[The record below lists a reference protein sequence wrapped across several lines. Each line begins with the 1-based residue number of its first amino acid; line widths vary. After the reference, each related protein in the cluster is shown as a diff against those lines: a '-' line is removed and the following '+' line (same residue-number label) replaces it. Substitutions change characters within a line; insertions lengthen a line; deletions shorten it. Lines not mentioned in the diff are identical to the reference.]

1 MGVVK
6 NRQNHRFWVLV
17 IIVSISGFSQGML
30 LPLISAIF
38 EQDGVSGTLNGLN
51 ATGLYIG
58 TLLVS
63 PFMEAPLRKFGYKP
77 VIIAGGLIVI
87 ISLLSFPLWK
97 SVVFWF
103 VLRLFIGIGDHALH
117 FATQTWVTSTVSP
130 DKLGRSISIYG
141 LSVGVGF
148 AVGPLFVPL
157 VNINEGLP
165 FLISAA
171 LTCCAWALVFTLK
184 NDLPEVM
191 VGTAQAGNFGKR
203 IKATIIVAWIALL
216 GPFAYGFLESS
227 LNAMF
232 PVYALRNG
240 IPLTMVSLIIPAFAF
255 GGIISQVPL
264 GILSDKIGRRPVL
277 LIGLGG
283 GMLAFLGSAMF
294 SAHALAIMALFFV
307 GGMFSGSL
315 FSLGVAYMADLT
327 PKHLLPTGNL
337 LCGIFFSFGSLTGP
351 ILGGVVLEN
360 FQQSYLFLFGPFL
373 GILFLLTLFGKK
385 RPKVKVV
392 TH

>member
-1 MGVVK
+1 MAITR
-6 NRQNHRFWVLV
+6 NRPQHRFWVLV

-38 EQDGVSGTLNGLN
+38 EQDGISGTLNGLN

-77 VIIAGGLIVI
+77 VIITGGLIVI

-97 SVVFWF
+97 SVIFWF

-117 FATQTWVTSTVSP
+117 FATQTWVTSSVP
-130 DKLGRSISIYG
+130 PERLGRSISIYG

-148 AVGPLFVPL
+148 AIGPMFVPL
-157 VNINEGLP
+157 VSIYEGLP
-165 FLISAA
+165 FIVSAL
-171 LTCCAWALVFTLK
+171 LTLCAWGLVFTLK

-191 VGTAQAGNFGKR
+191 ASSASLDHFGKR
-203 IKATIIVAWIALL
+203 VKATVIVAWIALL

-240 IPLTMVSLIIPAFAF
+240 FSLSMVSIIIPAFAF

-264 GILSDKIGRRPVL
+264 GILSDKIGRRTVL

-283 GMLAFLGSAMF
+283 GMLAFIGAALLSTSAIAVM
-294 SAHALAIMALFFV
+294 IMFFV
-307 GGMFSGSL
+307 GGIFSGSL
-315 FSLGVAYMADLT
+315 FSLGVAYMSDLT

-351 ILGGVVLEN
+351 ILGGYVLEVS
-360 FQQSYLFLFGPFL
+360 QHHYLYLFGLLMGT
-373 GILFLLTLFGKK
+373 LFLLTLSGKK
-385 RPKVKVV
+385 QVKQESL
-392 TH
+392 

>member
-1 MGVVK
+1 MAFTR
-6 NRQNHRFWVLV
+6 NLPQHRFWVLV

-38 EQDGVSGTLNGLN
+38 EQDGISGTLNGLN

-58 TLLVS
+58 TLMVS

-77 VIIAGGLIVI
+77 VIITGGLIVI

-97 SVVFWF
+97 SVIFWF

-117 FATQTWVTSTVSP
+117 FATQTWITSTVSP
-130 DKLGRSISIYG
+130 ERLGRSISIYG

-148 AVGPLFVPL
+148 AIGPMFVPL
-157 VNINEGLP
+157 VSIYEGLP
-165 FLISAA
+165 FIVSAL
-171 LTCCAWALVFTLK
+171 LTLCAWGLVFTLK

-191 VGTAQAGNFGKR
+191 ASSASAGHFGKR
-203 IKATIIVAWIALL
+203 VKATVIVAWIALL

-240 IPLTMVSLIIPAFAF
+240 LSLSMVSIIIPAFAF

-283 GMLAFLGSAMF
+283 GMLAFTGAALLSTSAI
-294 SAHALAIMALFFV
+294 AIMIMFFV
-307 GGMFSGSL
+307 GGIFSGSL
-315 FSLGVAYMADLT
+315 FSLGVAYMSDLT

-351 ILGGVVLEN
+351 ILGGYVLEV
-360 FQQSYLFLFGPFL
+360 SHHHYLYLFGLLMGTLFV
-373 GILFLLTLFGKK
+373 LTLAGKK
-385 RPKVKVV
+385 RVKQEVI
-392 TH
+392 

>member
-1 MGVVK
+1 MAITRS
-6 NRQNHRFWVLV
+6 RQQHRFWVLV

-38 EQDGVSGTLNGLN
+38 EQDGISGTLNGLN

-77 VIIAGGLIVI
+77 VIITGGLIVI

-97 SVVFWF
+97 SVIFWF

-117 FATQTWVTSTVSP
+117 FATQTWITSTVP
-130 DKLGRSISIYG
+130 PERLGRSISIYG

-148 AVGPLFVPL
+148 AIGPMFVPL
-157 VNINEGLP
+157 VSIYEGLP
-165 FLISAA
+165 FTVSAL
-171 LTCCAWALVFTLK
+171 LTLCAWGLVFTLK

-191 VGTAQAGNFGKR
+191 ASSASAGHFGKR
-203 IKATIIVAWIALL
+203 VKATVIVAWIALL

-240 IPLTMVSLIIPAFAF
+240 LSLSMVSIIIPAFAF

-264 GILSDKIGRRPVL
+264 GILSDRIGRRPVL

-283 GMLAFLGSAMF
+283 GMLAFTGAALLSTSAI
-294 SAHALAIMALFFV
+294 AIMIMFFV
-307 GGMFSGSL
+307 GGIFSGSL
-315 FSLGVAYMADLT
+315 FSLGVAYMSDLT

-351 ILGGVVLEN
+351 ILGGYVLEVS
-360 FQQSYLFLFGPFL
+360 QQHYLYLFGLLMGTLFV
-373 GILFLLTLFGKK
+373 LTLAGKK
-385 RPKVKVV
+385 RVKQEVI
-392 TH
+392 

>member
-1 MGVVK
+1 MTITR
-6 NRQNHRFWVLV
+6 NRQQHRFWVLV

-38 EQDGVSGTLNGLN
+38 EQDGISGTLNGLN

-77 VIIAGGLIVI
+77 VIITGGLIVI

-97 SVVFWF
+97 SVIFWF

-117 FATQTWVTSTVSP
+117 FATQTWVTSTVPP
-130 DKLGRSISIYG
+130 DRLGRSISIYG

-148 AVGPLFVPL
+148 AIGPMFVPL
-157 VNINEGLP
+157 VSIYEGLP
-165 FLISAA
+165 FIVSAL
-171 LTCCAWALVFTLK
+171 LTLCAWGLVFTLK

-191 VGTAQAGNFGKR
+191 ASSTSAGHFGKR
-203 IKATIIVAWIALL
+203 VKATVIVAWIALL

-232 PVYALRNG
+232 PVFALRNG
-240 IPLTMVSLIIPAFAF
+240 LSLSMVSIIIPAFAF

-283 GMLAFLGSAMF
+283 GMLAFTGAALLSTSAI
-294 SAHALAIMALFFV
+294 AIMIMFFV

-315 FSLGVAYMADLT
+315 FSLGVAYMSDLT

-351 ILGGVVLEN
+351 ILGGYVLEVS
-360 FQQSYLFLFGPFL
+360 QQNYLYLFGLLMGT
-373 GILFLLTLFGKK
+373 LFLLTLAGKK
-385 RPKVKVV
+385 RVKQESL
-392 TH
+392 

>member
-1 MGVVK
+1 MAITRS
-6 NRQNHRFWVLV
+6 RQQHRFWVLV

-38 EQDGVSGTLNGLN
+38 EQDGIPGTLNGLN

-77 VIIAGGLIVI
+77 VIISGGLIVI

-97 SVVFWF
+97 SVIFWF
-103 VLRLFIGIGDHALH
+103 MLRLFIGIGDHALH
-117 FATQTWVTSTVSP
+117 FATQTWITSTVP
-130 DKLGRSISIYG
+130 PENLGRSISIYG

-148 AVGPLFVPL
+148 AIGPMFVPL
-157 VNINEGLP
+157 VSIYEGLP
-165 FLISAA
+165 FIVSAL
-171 LTCCAWALVFTLK
+171 LTLCAWGLVFTLK

-191 VGTAQAGNFGKR
+191 ASSASAGHFGKR
-203 IKATIIVAWIALL
+203 VKATVIVAWIALL

-240 IPLTMVSLIIPAFAF
+240 LSLSMVSIIIPAFAF

-283 GMLAFLGSAMF
+283 GMLAFTGAAFLSTSAI
-294 SAHALAIMALFFV
+294 AIMIMFFV
-307 GGMFSGSL
+307 GGIFSGSL
-315 FSLGVAYMADLT
+315 FSLGVAYMSDLT

-351 ILGGVVLEN
+351 ILGGYVLEVS
-360 FQQSYLFLFGPFL
+360 QHHYLYLFGLLMGT
-373 GILFLLTLFGKK
+373 LFLLTLAGKK
-385 RPKVKVV
+385 RVKQEIL
-392 TH
+392 